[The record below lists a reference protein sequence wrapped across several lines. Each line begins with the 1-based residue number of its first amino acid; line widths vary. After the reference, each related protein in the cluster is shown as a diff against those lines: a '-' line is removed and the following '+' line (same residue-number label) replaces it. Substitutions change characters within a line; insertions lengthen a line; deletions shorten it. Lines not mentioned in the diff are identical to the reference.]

1 MFTFAKKKNLSLISL
16 LVAGCFMMTSCGLL
30 PGKSNKAGKEIE
42 SVVSD
47 YLDAI
52 ADGDFADD
60 SYESDLAA
68 DTPFA
73 DLKFSDEGAEDL
85 MKFAFEKITYE
96 IDSSEGD
103 QKDGEGSCDVV
114 LTTIDLDAVIDSLEE
129 DFDAEILK
137 AAIDDKAAPT
147 EDHEITLDLEFDD
160 DEEEWLISDTSELSE
175 ILGEPFAALELSIAS
190 DPVKVATD
198 FLEALK
204 AGDFDIVSVLSDGYY
219 VEDDF
224 IDSRYSVSAEL
235 FDAVFGEMTYE
246 INEPSTIPDTEI
258 SLELNFSYAD
268 YWAPIE
274 AVSIDVQAMSDLVK
288 PYIQATANDKD
299 GEIEY
304 EEYLKDLCEIVIAD
318 LQSSSAVY
326 DDNDTLD
333 LYYDD
338 TKELWFVEYVPYSLC
353 VLYDLDYSI
362 DPMNSMDTSA
372 FDEIVLDAY
381 NDLLADGSITQE
393 QYDEYYYYT
402 VQPVEYDSA
411 TVLASV
417 TDQGWYDFE
426 TEGFTTAYA
435 YGATQVRYE
444 IFFSQ
449 EFPGLVLNC
458 EFFNLDGTVSWGGQF
473 SMTMEPE
480 WSSVY
485 FYNGYQDDS
494 ALEPDTY
501 RVVVSLPD
509 GTILADSSIIVEF

>member
-1 MFTFAKKKNLSLISL
+1 MFTFAKRKNLSLISL

-204 AGDFDIVSVLSDGYY
+204 AGDFDIVSVMSDGYF

-224 IDSRYSVSAEL
+224 IDPVYSGSAEL
-235 FDAVFGEMTYE
+235 FDAVLGEMTYE
-246 INEPSTIPDTEI
+246 ITETETSTDTEI
-258 SLELNFSYAD
+258 SFGID
-268 YWAPIE
+268 YWYPDYPSALDR
-274 AVSIDVQAMSDLVK
+274 VSSDVQTMSDLVK
-288 PYIQATANDKD
+288 PYVDAMVNEGTGPA
-299 GEIEY
+299 EPEY
-304 EEYLKDLCEIVIAD
+304 IDYLNSFGKLVVAEFQNSNNNYA
-318 LQSSSAVY
+318 SSGTISLFY
-326 DDNDTLD
+326 DDISEAW
-333 LYYDD
+333 YVEFIPYDFCQFSD
-338 TKELWFVEYVPYSLC
+338 MEFN
-353 VLYDLDYSI
+353 I
-362 DPMNSMDTSA
+362 DPMNKMDETVFDEIILNA
-372 FDEIVLDAY
+372 FDE
-381 NDLLADGSITQE
+381 LLESGSITQA
-393 QYDEYYYYT
+393 QYDEYFPSAT
-402 VQPVEYDSA
+402 YDSA
-411 TVLASV
+411 TVLASI
-417 TDQGWYDFE
+417 TNQGWYDYN
-426 TEGFTTAYA
+426 TEGYVTAYPIGVNSLN
-435 YGATQVRYE
+435 YDV
-444 IFFSQ
+444 FFSRD
-449 EFPGLVLNC
+449 FSGLNLNC
-458 EFFNLDGTVSWGGQF
+458 EFFGTNGTVSLWQYTVTLDNG
-473 SMTMEPE
+473 M
-480 WSSVY
+480 SSYY
-485 FYNGYQDDS
+485 FYYANEDES
-494 ALEPDTY
+494 ALAADTY
-501 RVVVSLPD
+501 RVVISTTD
-509 GTILADSSIIVEF
+509 GTVLADSSITVG